1 LYKRPVESYFT
12 TSTPVAPFVVLVNVY
27 VPGVV
32 KSLDWAS
39 LPKAGSGLPAG
50 TLHRGGF
57 VLPAPPVPI
66 LPELPAGTVDPEGAV
81 GAANAAAGLAN
92 VTLKHTVLFGVV
104 VVVNVF
110 GNRVVP
116 TTANVTTAPG
126 VVVLGLPST
135 TASVA
140 ETVIE
145 SGKKMIPDPDVAV
158 VIDIVAVTGSVIVIG
173 NVAVFVTPPT
183 VFVAEMTAVPGLTPV
198 MMPVAPTVATD
209 GSLVKNAGR
218 PIPVAL
224 VVARCVAT
232 VAPLASV

>member
-1 LYKRPVESYFT
+1 L
-12 TSTPVAPFVVLVNVY
+12 VVLVKVY

-39 LPKAGSGLPAG
+39 FPNAGSGLPEG

-57 VLPAPPVPI
+57 VLPAPPVPM
-66 LPELPAGTVDPEGAV
+66 LPEFPAGTVEPEGAV
-81 GAANAAAGLAN
+81 GGANAAAGLAN
-92 VTLKHTVLFGVV
+92 VTLKQTVLFGVV
-104 VVVNVF
+104 DAVKVF
-110 GNRVVP
+110 GNSVVP

-126 VVVLGLPST
+126 VVVVGLPST

-158 VIDIVAVTGSVIVIG
+158 VMEIVAVTGSVIVIG

-183 VFVAEMTAVPGLTPV
+183 ELFAVMTAVPGLTPV
-198 MMPVAPTVATD
+198 MIPVVPTVATD

-224 VVARCVAT
+224 VPARCVAT